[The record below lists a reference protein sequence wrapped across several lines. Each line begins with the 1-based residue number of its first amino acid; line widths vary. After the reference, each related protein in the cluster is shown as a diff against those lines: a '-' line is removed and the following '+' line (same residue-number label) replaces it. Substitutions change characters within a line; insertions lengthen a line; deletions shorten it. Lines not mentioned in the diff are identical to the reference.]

1 MKNAKGLL
9 GFLFGII
16 LMITVFFSFRSCF
29 DFKINE
35 KTESTD
41 YYILTNQISKLNK
54 MVVLEQ
60 DLSAMQKTKIAYKVF
75 GSEVSS
81 TNIITFTK
89 TNAQVSYDLNKM
101 KIDVDTINK
110 KLIIR
115 ELPNPVI
122 KVTPSVEI
130 QAMDDSFINR
140 ISEKDIKN
148 ATQRAKNAGI
158 KSVNQDKLKTEGK
171 QQLMTNLNSIFVL
184 AKALKYEIVDNTGT
198 LGILK
203 L

>member
-1 MKNAKGLL
+1 MKNSKGLL

-16 LMITVFFSFRSCF
+16 LMVVLFFSFRSFF
-29 DFKINE
+29 DFKIQE
-35 KTESTD
+35 KTENTD
-41 YYILTNQISKLNK
+41 YYILTNQISKMNK

-101 KIDVDTINK
+101 KIDVDSVNK

-115 ELPNPVI
+115 ELPDPVVKI
-122 KVTPSVEI
+122 TPSVEI

-148 ATQRAKNAGI
+148 ATQRAKDAGI
-158 KSVNQDKLKTEGK
+158 KSVDQNKLKTEGK
-171 QQLMTNLNSIFVL
+171 QQLITNLNSIFVL
-184 AKALKYEIVDNTGT
+184 AKALKYEIVDDTGT